1 MRHWNGRKEYAE
13 PKIMWHQKLGWPLKP
28 GDLELSFCWQ
38 YRTPRQE
45 RKPTEDPLINLSLK
59 GLCLQYTYKGGTN
72 PTMQDESTKQHVC
85 LQTDARSRG
94 RTCPWKSVKAQ
105 AGSGTG
111 LWSEVTLCGLRLL
124 RGEFNSKKFWEMPP
138 GDRQTLLGVLFQ
150 LIAELSTQA
159 SKNVYR
165 KKMLRWVSSL
175 L

>member
-1 MRHWNGRKEYAE
+1 MTPKTWVTSETWRPWTLILLTIQDAKAREKANGRPSDKPE
-13 PKIMWHQKLGWPLKP
+13 PKRAM
-28 GDLELSFCWQ
+28 
-38 YRTPRQE
+38 
-45 RKPTEDPLINLSLK
+45 
-59 GLCLQYTYKGGTN
+59 LQYTYKGGIN
-72 PTMQDESTKQHVC
+72 PTLQDESAKQHVC

-111 LWSEVTLCGLRLL
+111 PWSEVTLCGLRLL

-138 GDRQTLLGVLFQ
+138 GDRQTLLGFLFQ

-165 KKMLRWVSSL
+165 KKC
-175 L
+175 